1 MSSDP
6 PPPAHPDSAILAQIL
21 TKQGEM
27 GVQLAVISEQLRAIP
42 DHETRIR
49 LLESARA
56 KLTGAAVA
64 AGTLSG
70 GLATLIYW
78 ALSRR

>member
-1 MSSDP
+1 MTDQQP
-6 PPPAHPDSAILAQIL
+6 QAPDGAILAQIL
-21 TKQGEM
+21 HKQGEM
-27 GVQLAVISEQLRAIP
+27 AMQLAVISEQLRAIP
-42 DHETRIR
+42 DHETRLR

-70 GLATLIYW
+70 GLATLVYW
-78 ALSRR
+78 ALSRH

>member
-1 MSSDP
+1 MPGPEQDG
-6 PPPAHPDSAILAQIL
+6 AILAQIL
-21 TKQGEM
+21 HKQGEM
-27 GVQLAVISEQLRAIP
+27 GIQLAIITEQLKAFP
-42 DHETRIR
+42 DHEVR
-49 LLESARA
+49 LRVLESARA